1 MVKNSGIG
9 GKKHKRTASKNTDSS
24 SRLLEYCEDG
34 QTYAKIT
41 KKHGDGRFECQCQDR
56 PKPRLGKICGK
67 MRKRVYVS
75 IGDYVM
81 VSLRDFQDDKCDII
95 HKYNDQEVKSL
106 RKFGEIIEADET
118 EREADEGFVFS
129 YEQQSSV
136 VEPQPTLEK
145 ISDEEEIDIDNI

>member
-1 MVKNSGIG
+1 
-9 GKKHKRTASKNTDSS
+9 
-24 SRLLEYCEDG
+24 
-34 QTYAKIT
+34 
-41 KKHGDGRFECQCQDR
+41 
-56 PKPRLGKICGK
+56 

-136 VEPQPTLEK
+136 VDPQPTLEK
-145 ISDEEEIDIDNI
+145 VSDEEEIDIDNI